1 MQREDVER
9 LEADLL
15 RLAYEC
21 DEQGEGWQEDGP
33 LIREAATAL
42 RALLAE
48 RDAAFSAG
56 QDAERERCWTLAM
69 DAYEVWWRRSVA
81 TAYDPLRELADK
93 IGRTAKP
100 RP

>member
-33 LIREAATAL
+33 LLREAATAL

-48 RDAAFSAG
+48 RDAAFAAG
-56 QDAERERCWTLAM
+56 QESMRERAADATLYLCRM
-69 DAYEVWWRRSVA
+69 
-81 TAYDPLRELADK
+81 K
-93 IGRTAKP
+93 GMGNRTIDGPEASHLICNLTIKP